1 MTIFD
6 ALRYPISDPPTAEE
20 FRQLPPKLLASWT
33 IKNNFNISEDP
44 SDLEEYYAHFP
55 GQSQFSRESDLFE
68 LDDLRKMIKEYDDDL

>member
-20 FRQLPPKLLASWT
+20 FNRLPPKLLDSWT

-55 GQSQFSRESDLFE
+55 GFSRESDLFE